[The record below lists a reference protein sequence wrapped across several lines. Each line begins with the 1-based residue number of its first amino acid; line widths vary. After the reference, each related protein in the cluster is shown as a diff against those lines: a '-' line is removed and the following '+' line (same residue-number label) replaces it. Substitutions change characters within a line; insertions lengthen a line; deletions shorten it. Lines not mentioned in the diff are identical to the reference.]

1 MGNDKVIRVI
11 QYGMGS
17 IGSKIVRELLR
28 RKGYELVG
36 AIDIAPEKAGKDVS
50 EVAGLSEPLNLLVES
65 DPTMV
70 FNSTRADVVIQATGS
85 HLPQIFSQLEE
96 VVRSGLNVVST
107 SEELV
112 YPFHRHP
119 QLSSQLDQLA
129 RDKGVTVLGTGVN
142 PGFVMDTLTLV
153 LSSVCLEINRVRVE
167 RVIDV
172 ATRRYP
178 FQKKVGAGMSP
189 EQFPSAVDQGK
200 IGHVGLP
207 ESLYLIAH
215 GLGWTIEEIKEET
228 KSILAET
235 LLRTDYLEVSPGMV
249 AGIDQLAQGMSGGKE
264 VLTLRFQAFIGA
276 SNPHDTIEIE
286 GNPSLQ
292 VTING
297 GIAGDAATVAMIIN
311 AIPRVV
317 AAEPGLK
324 TMVDLSLPHA
334 ALG

>member
-17 IGSKIVRELLR
+17 IGSKIVRELLKKR
-28 RKGYELVG
+28 GYQLVG

-50 EVAGLSEPLNLLVES
+50 EVAGLTEPLNLLVES
-65 DPTMV
+65 DPARV
-70 FNSTRADVVIQATGS
+70 LASTKADAVVQATGS

-96 VVRSGLNVVST
+96 VVHRGINVVST

-112 YPFHRHP
+112 YPFRRHP
-119 QLSSQLDQLA
+119 ELSSQLDQLA
-129 RDKGVTVLGTGVN
+129 RDRGVTVLGTGVN
-142 PGFVMDTLTLV
+142 PGFVMDTLALV
-153 LSSVCLEINRVRVE
+153 LSSVCLEVNRVRVE

-178 FQKKVGAGMSP
+178 FQKKVGAGLSP
-189 EQFPSAVDQGK
+189 EEFPSAVAQRR
-200 IGHVGLP
+200 IGHVGLH
-207 ESLYLIAH
+207 ESLYLIAY
-215 GLGWTIEEIKEET
+215 GLGWTIEEIKEES
-228 KSILAET
+228 KPILADT
-235 LLRTDYLEVSPGMV
+235 PLRTDYLEVSPGKV
-249 AGIDQLAQGMSGGKE
+249 AGINQLAQGMSGGKE

-276 SNPHDTIEIE
+276 PKPHDTIEIE
-286 GNPSLQ
+286 GTPPLQ
-292 VTING
+292 LSING

-324 TMVDLSLPHA
+324 TMVDLPLPHA